1 MSFLGECP
9 LTLELEVWNYLG
21 NASKTW
27 EANKSFL
34 ELEYRMHFP
43 VTALQDQARNP
54 DKMLQVL
61 KEIQIWRV
69 PQPAISNWVAEE
81 SPGWLCREDFF
92 SCLAVPLLPTVQVF
106 LTRLIPS
113 SWRRRRRRRRRLR
126 RQRKHCLLVLAPSAA
141 KNTARQSTA
150 TDKSGGLK
158 THSNFGKENMTKA

>member
-21 NASKTW
+21 NSSKTW
-27 EANKSFL
+27 DANKSFL
-34 ELEYRMHFP
+34 ELEYRMNFP

-106 LTRLIPS
+106 STRLIPS
-113 SWRRRRRRRRRLR
+113 SRRRRRRRRLR

>member
-1 MSFLGECP
+1 VLLSFLGECP

-27 EANKSFL
+27 DANKSFL

-106 LTRLIPS
+106 STRLIPS
-113 SWRRRRRRRRRLR
+113 SWRRRRRRRLR
-126 RQRKHCLLVLAPSAA
+126 RQRKHCLLILAPSAA

-150 TDKSGGLK
+150 TDKSGGPK